1 MVLKK
6 IVQNK
11 FRWIFAN
18 KTARYFLRKK
28 WKHKVSLINFIS
40 GARNLSF
47 HMTLKNNI
55 LKCIKIDAIT
65 MKSEH
70 VLLQTKFNSYRAF
83 RRSHFTDDEN
93 SRENFATFIFVSG
106 KRKKEIFSKRKLRKT
121 FSQFCFNSTTNSTRK
136 SRERITVSSDPWL
149 IWYWTEKG
157 RGKVLKSLCKVSVKI
172 WKRENI
178 RRFPLQGFEK
188 LCNRKK
194 IMKISLHNC
203 STSSI

>member
-1 MVLKK
+1 MK
-6 IVQNK
+6 IVQNE

-83 RRSHFTDDEN
+83 RRSHLTDDEN

-106 KRKKEIFSKRKLRKT
+106 KRKRNFLE
-121 FSQFCFNSTTNSTRK
+121 
-136 SRERITVSSDPWL
+136 
-149 IWYWTEKG
+149 
-157 RGKVLKSLCKVSVKI
+157 
-172 WKRENI
+172 
-178 RRFPLQGFEK
+178 
-188 LCNRKK
+188 KK
-194 IMKISLHNC
+194 IEKNFQSVLF
-203 STSSI
+203 